1 MNKKAAHS
9 SGARKGKS
17 VMQENGKAAALG
29 KEAAQDHAAQS
40 APMLA
45 GKKIAFIGSGVM
57 GEAMIKALLGQGLT
71 TPDHI
76 ATSDPWL
83 ERLDYIRSTY
93 GVLATPDNVEAVH
106 NAEVVILSI
115 KPQSLPRAGE
125 ELHNRI
131 PKEALILSIIAG
143 ARINTLRTKLF
154 HDRIVRAMP
163 NTPAQVG
170 KGMTVWM
177 GTPEV
182 SGLQLQQ
189 TASILEAFG
198 EQLQVHEESYLDMAT
213 GLSGSGPGFIMLMV
227 EAMVD
232 AGVHMGF
239 SRREAAQ
246 LVLQTFEGS
255 VDLMRATGT
264 HSAEL
269 RNQVTSPG
277 GTTAAGLYEL
287 EKDALRATLSRAIFA
302 AYRRSQELGALSEQK
317 ESK

>member
-1 MNKKAAHS
+1 
-9 SGARKGKS
+9 
-17 VMQENGKAAALG
+17 MQDSATHDNGKLADTNAQAKVAAV
-29 KEAAQDHAAQS
+29 
-40 APMLA
+40 APLLA

-57 GEAMIKALLGQGLT
+57 GEAMIKAVLGQGLT
-71 TPDHI
+71 TAALV

-83 ERLDYIRSTY
+83 ERLGYIRATY
-93 GVLATPDNVEAVH
+93 GVLATPDNVEAVRD
-106 NAEVVILSI
+106 AEVVILSI
-115 KPQSLPRAGE
+115 KPQSLPKAGE

-131 PKEALILSIIAG
+131 PKEALVLSIIAG
-143 ARINTLRTKLF
+143 ARIATLRTKLF

-177 GTPEV
+177 ATPEV
-182 SGLQLQQ
+182 SPEQLRQ
-189 TASILEAFG
+189 TALILEAFG
-198 EQLQVHEESYLDMAT
+198 EQLQVYEESYLDMAT

-227 EAMVD
+227 EAMID

-239 SRREAAQ
+239 SRREATQ

-255 VDLMRATGT
+255 IGLLRATGT

-317 ESK
+317 ETK